1 MLHKKGDVPIHYKW
15 RFWRHQGCWDGKVNK
30 FLTFNLIRWPGWVWY
45 SQWCYVG
52 VAKKINVRTTRSTFH
67 IPKGYTFIWNKL
79 QDLLSSYEPSPDL
92 DGGSQELDWTF
103 VRNRRLTMIST
114 NDAYHKLIYKHR
126 WMEERVIKIW
136 GFRKPITWWFHV
148 IKAGWCFRFVLRAKV
163 FIWRVMVG
171 VLSLADKFK
180 KRNIS
185 RGTCFF
191 CSVEL

>member
-1 MLHKKGDVPIHYKW
+1 M
-15 RFWRHQGCWDGKVNK
+15 
-30 FLTFNLIRWPGWVWY
+30 
-45 SQWCYVG
+45 
-52 VAKKINVRTTRSTFH
+52 
-67 IPKGYTFIWNKL
+67 

-148 IKAGWCFRFVLRAKV
+148 IKASWCSQLMLQAKV
-163 FIWRVMVG
+163 SILRFIVG
-171 VLSLADKFK
+171 TLPSGDALK
-180 KRNIS
+180 KRNLPRRI
-185 RGTCFF
+185 CFF
-191 CSVEL
+191 CSMELEHSR